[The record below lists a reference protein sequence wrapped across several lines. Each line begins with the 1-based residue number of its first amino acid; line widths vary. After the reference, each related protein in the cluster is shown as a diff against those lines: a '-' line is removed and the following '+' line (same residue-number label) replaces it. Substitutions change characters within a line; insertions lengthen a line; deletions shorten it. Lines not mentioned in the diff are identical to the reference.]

1 MNEIEIPP
9 EGEDLYIAIVV
20 GRFNEYAGRG
30 LLEAC
35 LDELKKLGVPE
46 DNITIMRVPG
56 ALEIPMA
63 LQMIAQSSQCVDA
76 MIALGAVIRGETYH
90 FEVVSNESAR
100 GIMNVQLETGIP
112 IANGILTCET
122 DEQAVER
129 LDIKGRDCARCAVE
143 MANYSL
149 AFQALAQ
156 ENEGEDVDDDDDDED
171 DVKGR

>member
-9 EGEDLYIAIVV
+9 EGDDLYIAIVV

-30 LLEAC
+30 ELEAC

-46 DNITIMRVPG
+46 DNITVMRVPG

-63 LQMIAQSSQCVDA
+63 LSMIARSSPYVDA

-90 FEVVSNESAR
+90 FEIVSNESAR
-100 GIMNVQLETGIP
+100 GIMDPQLKTGIP

-129 LDIKGRDCARCAVE
+129 LEIKGRDCARCAVE

-149 AFQALAQ
+149 AFQALREEQ
-156 ENEGEDVDDDDDDED
+156 EGDDDDDDDDDEE
-171 DVKGR
+171 R

>member
-9 EGEDLYIAIVV
+9 EGDDLYIAIVV

-30 LLEAC
+30 ELEAC

-46 DNITIMRVPG
+46 DNITVMRVPG

-63 LQMIAQSSQCVDA
+63 LSMIARSSPYVDA

-90 FEVVSNESAR
+90 FEIVSNESAR
-100 GIMNVQLETGIP
+100 GIMDLQLKTGIP
-112 IANGILTCET
+112 IANGILTGET

-129 LDIKGRDCARCAVE
+129 LEIKGRDCARCAVE

-149 AFQALAQ
+149 AFQALREEQ
-156 ENEGEDVDDDDDDED
+156 EGDDDDDDDDDEE
-171 DVKGR
+171 R

>member
-9 EGEDLYIAIVV
+9 EGDDLYIAIVV

-30 LLEAC
+30 ELEAC

-46 DNITIMRVPG
+46 DNITVMRVPG

-63 LQMIAQSSQCVDA
+63 LSMIARSSPYVDA

-100 GIMNVQLETGIP
+100 GIMDLQLKTGIP

-129 LDIKGRDCARCAVE
+129 LEIKGRDCARCAVE

-149 AFQALAQ
+149 AFQALREEQ
-156 ENEGEDVDDDDDDED
+156 EGDDDDDDDDEE
-171 DVKGR
+171 R

>member
-9 EGEDLYIAIVV
+9 EGDDLYIAIVV

-30 LLEAC
+30 ELEAC

-46 DNITIMRVPG
+46 DNITVMRVPG

-63 LQMIAQSSQCVDA
+63 LSMIALSSPYVDA

-90 FEVVSNESAR
+90 FEIVSNESAR
-100 GIMNVQLETGIP
+100 GIMDLQLKTGIP

-129 LDIKGRDCARCAVE
+129 LEIKGRDCARCAVE

-149 AFQALAQ
+149 AFQALREEQ
-156 ENEGEDVDDDDDDED
+156 EGDDDDDDDDDEE
-171 DVKGR
+171 R

>member
-9 EGEDLYIAIVV
+9 EGDDLYIAIVV

-30 LLEAC
+30 ELEAC

-46 DNITIMRVPG
+46 DNITVMRVPG

-63 LQMIAQSSQCVDA
+63 LSMIASSSPYVDA

-100 GIMNVQLETGIP
+100 GIMDLQLKTGIP

-129 LDIKGRDCARCAVE
+129 LEIKGRDCARCAVE

-149 AFQALAQ
+149 AFQALREEQ
-156 ENEGEDVDDDDDDED
+156 EGDDDDDDDDDEE
-171 DVKGR
+171 R

>member
-9 EGEDLYIAIVV
+9 EGDDLYIAIVV

-30 LLEAC
+30 ELEAC

-46 DNITIMRVPG
+46 DNITVMRVPG

-63 LQMIAQSSQCVDA
+63 LSMIARSSPYVDA

-90 FEVVSNESAR
+90 FEIVSNESAR
-100 GIMNVQLETGIP
+100 GIMDLQLKTGIP
-112 IANGILTCET
+112 IANGILTCEM

-129 LDIKGRDCARCAVE
+129 LEIKGRDCARCAVE

-149 AFQALAQ
+149 AFQALREEQ
-156 ENEGEDVDDDDDDED
+156 EGDDDDDDDDDEE
-171 DVKGR
+171 R

>member
-9 EGEDLYIAIVV
+9 EGDDLYIAIVV

-30 LLEAC
+30 ELEAC

-46 DNITIMRVPG
+46 DNITVMRVPG

-63 LQMIAQSSQCVDA
+63 LSMIARSSPYVDA

-90 FEVVSNESAR
+90 FEIVSNESAR
-100 GIMNVQLETGIP
+100 GIMDLQLKTGIP

-129 LDIKGRDCARCAVE
+129 LEIKGRDCARCAVE

-149 AFQALAQ
+149 AFQALREGQ
-156 ENEGEDVDDDDDDED
+156 EGDDDDDDDDDEE
-171 DVKGR
+171 R

>member
-9 EGEDLYIAIVV
+9 EGDDLYIAIVV

-30 LLEAC
+30 ELEAC

-46 DNITIMRVPG
+46 DNITVMRVPG

-63 LQMIAQSSQCVDA
+63 LS

-90 FEVVSNESAR
+90 FEIVSNESAR
-100 GIMNVQLETGIP
+100 GIMDLQLKTGIP

-129 LDIKGRDCARCAVE
+129 LEIKGRDCARCAVE

-149 AFQALAQ
+149 AFQALREEQ
-156 ENEGEDVDDDDDDED
+156 EGDDDDDDDDDEE
-171 DVKGR
+171 R

>member
-9 EGEDLYIAIVV
+9 EGDDLYIAIVV

-30 LLEAC
+30 ELEAC

-46 DNITIMRVPG
+46 DNITVMRVPG

-63 LQMIAQSSQCVDA
+63 LSMIARSSPYVDA

-100 GIMNVQLETGIP
+100 GIMDLQLKTGIP

-129 LDIKGRDCARCAVE
+129 LEIKGRDCARCAVE
-143 MANYSL
+143 MANCSL
-149 AFQALAQ
+149 AFQALREEQ
-156 ENEGEDVDDDDDDED
+156 EGDDDDDDDDDEE
-171 DVKGR
+171 R

>member
-9 EGEDLYIAIVV
+9 EGDDLYIAIVV

-30 LLEAC
+30 ELEAC

-46 DNITIMRVPG
+46 DNITVMRVPG

-63 LQMIAQSSQCVDA
+63 LSMIARSSPYVDA

-100 GIMNVQLETGIP
+100 GIMDLQLKTGIP

-129 LDIKGRDCARCAVE
+129 LEIKGSDCARCAVE

-149 AFQALAQ
+149 AFQALREEQ
-156 ENEGEDVDDDDDDED
+156 EGDDDDDDDDDEE
-171 DVKGR
+171 R

>member
-1 MNEIEIPP
+1 MNEIEVPP
-9 EGEDLYIAIVV
+9 EGDDLYIAIVV

-30 LLEAC
+30 ELEAC

-46 DNITIMRVPG
+46 DNITVMRVPG

-63 LQMIAQSSQCVDA
+63 LSMIARSSPYVDA

-90 FEVVSNESAR
+90 FEIVSNESAR
-100 GIMNVQLETGIP
+100 GIMDLQLKTGIP

-129 LDIKGRDCARCAVE
+129 LEIKGRDCARCAVE

-149 AFQALAQ
+149 AFQALREEQ
-156 ENEGEDVDDDDDDED
+156 EGDDDDDDDDDEE
-171 DVKGR
+171 R

>member
-9 EGEDLYIAIVV
+9 EDDDLYIAIVV

-30 LLEAC
+30 ELEAC

-46 DNITIMRVPG
+46 DNITVMRVPG

-63 LQMIAQSSQCVDA
+63 LSMIARSSPYVDA

-90 FEVVSNESAR
+90 FEIVSNESAR
-100 GIMNVQLETGIP
+100 GIMDLQLKTGIP

-129 LDIKGRDCARCAVE
+129 LEIKGRDCARCAVE

-149 AFQALAQ
+149 AFQALREEQ
-156 ENEGEDVDDDDDDED
+156 EGDDDDDDDDDEE
-171 DVKGR
+171 R

>member
-9 EGEDLYIAIVV
+9 EGDDLYIAIVV

-30 LLEAC
+30 ELEAC

-46 DNITIMRVPG
+46 DNITVMRVPG

-63 LQMIAQSSQCVDA
+63 LSMIARSSPYVDA

-90 FEVVSNESAR
+90 FEIVSNESAR
-100 GIMNVQLETGIP
+100 GIMDLQLKTGIP

-129 LDIKGRDCARCAVE
+129 LEIKGRDCARCAVE

-149 AFQALAQ
+149 AFQALREEQ
-156 ENEGEDVDDDDDDED
+156 EGDDDDDDDEE
-171 DVKGR
+171 R

>member
-9 EGEDLYIAIVV
+9 EGDDLYIAIVV

-30 LLEAC
+30 ELEAC

-46 DNITIMRVPG
+46 DNITVMRVPG

-63 LQMIAQSSQCVDA
+63 LSMIARSSPYVDA

-90 FEVVSNESAR
+90 FEIVSNESAR
-100 GIMNVQLETGIP
+100 GIMDLQLKTGIP

-129 LDIKGRDCARCAVE
+129 LEIKGRDCARCAVE

-149 AFQALAQ
+149 AFQALREEQ
-156 ENEGEDVDDDDDDED
+156 EGDDDDDDD
-171 DVKGR
+171 DDAER

>member
-9 EGEDLYIAIVV
+9 EGDDLYIAIVV

-30 LLEAC
+30 ELEAC

-46 DNITIMRVPG
+46 DNITVMRVPG

-63 LQMIAQSSQCVDA
+63 LSMIARSSPYVDA

-90 FEVVSNESAR
+90 FEIVSNESAR
-100 GIMNVQLETGIP
+100 GIMDLQLKTGIP

-129 LDIKGRDCARCAVE
+129 LEIKGRDCARCAVE

-149 AFQALAQ
+149 AFQALREEQ
-156 ENEGEDVDDDDDDED
+156 EGDDDDEE
-171 DVKGR
+171 R

>member
-9 EGEDLYIAIVV
+9 EGDDLYIAIVV

-30 LLEAC
+30 ELEAC

-46 DNITIMRVPG
+46 DNITVMRVPG

-63 LQMIAQSSQCVDA
+63 LSMIARSSPYVDA

-90 FEVVSNESAR
+90 FEIVSNESAR
-100 GIMNVQLETGIP
+100 GIMDLQLKTGIP

-129 LDIKGRDCARCAVE
+129 LEIKGRDCARCAVE
-143 MANYSL
+143 MANYNL
-149 AFQALAQ
+149 AFQALREEQ
-156 ENEGEDVDDDDDDED
+156 EGDDDDDDDDDEE
-171 DVKGR
+171 R

>member
-9 EGEDLYIAIVV
+9 EGDDLYIAIVV

-30 LLEAC
+30 ELEAC

-46 DNITIMRVPG
+46 DNITVMRVPG
-56 ALEIPMA
+56 AVEIPMA
-63 LQMIAQSSQCVDA
+63 LSMIARSSPYVDA

-90 FEVVSNESAR
+90 FEIVSNESAR
-100 GIMNVQLETGIP
+100 GIMDLQLKTGIP

-129 LDIKGRDCARCAVE
+129 LEIKGRDCARCAVE

-149 AFQALAQ
+149 AFQALREEQ
-156 ENEGEDVDDDDDDED
+156 EGDDDDDDDDDEE
-171 DVKGR
+171 R

>member
-9 EGEDLYIAIVV
+9 EGDDLYIAIVV

-30 LLEAC
+30 ELEAC

-46 DNITIMRVPG
+46 DNITVMRVPG

-63 LQMIAQSSQCVDA
+63 LSMIARSSPYVDA

-90 FEVVSNESAR
+90 FEIVSNESAR
-100 GIMNVQLETGIP
+100 GIMDLQLKTGIP

-129 LDIKGRDCARCAVE
+129 LEIKGRDCARCAVE

-149 AFQALAQ
+149 AFQALREEQ
-156 ENEGEDVDDDDDDED
+156 EGDDDDDDDDDEE
-171 DVKGR
+171 R

>member
-9 EGEDLYIAIVV
+9 EGDDLYIAIVV

-30 LLEAC
+30 ELEAC

-46 DNITIMRVPG
+46 DNITVMRVPG

-63 LQMIAQSSQCVDA
+63 LSMIARSSPYVDA

-100 GIMNVQLETGIP
+100 GIMDLQLKTGIP

-129 LDIKGRDCARCAVE
+129 LEIKGRDCARCAVE

-149 AFQALAQ
+149 AFQALREEQ
-156 ENEGEDVDDDDDDED
+156 EGDDDDDDDDDEE
-171 DVKGR
+171 R

>member
-9 EGEDLYIAIVV
+9 EGDDLYIAIVV

-30 LLEAC
+30 ELEAC

-46 DNITIMRVPG
+46 DNITVMRVPG

-63 LQMIAQSSQCVDA
+63 LSMIARSSPYVDA

-90 FEVVSNESAR
+90 FEIVSNESAR
-100 GIMNVQLETGIP
+100 GIMDLQLKTGIP

-129 LDIKGRDCARCAVE
+129 LEIKGRDCARCAVE

-149 AFQALAQ
+149 AFQALREEQ
-156 ENEGEDVDDDDDDED
+156 EGDDDDDDDDDED
-171 DVKGR
+171 R

>member
-9 EGEDLYIAIVV
+9 EGDDLYIAIVV

-30 LLEAC
+30 ELEAC

-46 DNITIMRVPG
+46 DNITVMRVPG

-63 LQMIAQSSQCVDA
+63 LSMIARSSPYVDA

-90 FEVVSNESAR
+90 FEIVSNESAR
-100 GIMNVQLETGIP
+100 GIMDLQLKTGIP

-129 LDIKGRDCARCAVE
+129 LEIKGRDCARCAVE

-149 AFQALAQ
+149 AFQALREEQ
-156 ENEGEDVDDDDDDED
+156 EGDDDDDNDDDEE
-171 DVKGR
+171 R

>member
-9 EGEDLYIAIVV
+9 EGDDLYIAIVV

-30 LLEAC
+30 ELEAC

-46 DNITIMRVPG
+46 DNITVMRVPG

-63 LQMIAQSSQCVDA
+63 LSMIARSSPYVDA

-90 FEVVSNESAR
+90 FEIVSNESAR
-100 GIMNVQLETGIP
+100 GIMDLQLKTGIP

-129 LDIKGRDCARCAVE
+129 LEIKGRDCARCAVE

-149 AFQALAQ
+149 AFQALREEQ
-156 ENEGEDVDDDDDDED
+156 GGDDDDDDDDDEE
-171 DVKGR
+171 R

>member
-9 EGEDLYIAIVV
+9 EGDDLYIAIVV

-30 LLEAC
+30 ELEAC

-46 DNITIMRVPG
+46 DNITVMRVPG

-63 LQMIAQSSQCVDA
+63 LSMIARSSPYVDA

-90 FEVVSNESAR
+90 FEIVSNESAR
-100 GIMNVQLETGIP
+100 GIMDLQLKTGIP

-129 LDIKGRDCARCAVE
+129 LEIKGRDCARCAVE

-149 AFQALAQ
+149 AFQALREEQ
-156 ENEGEDVDDDDDDED
+156 EGDDDDDDDDDDEE
-171 DVKGR
+171 R

>member
-9 EGEDLYIAIVV
+9 EGDDLYIAIVV

-30 LLEAC
+30 ELEAC

-46 DNITIMRVPG
+46 DNITVMRVPG

-63 LQMIAQSSQCVDA
+63 LSMIARSSPYVDA

-90 FEVVSNESAR
+90 FEIVSNESAR
-100 GIMNVQLETGIP
+100 GIMDLQLKTGIP

-129 LDIKGRDCARCAVE
+129 LEIKGRDCARCAVE

-149 AFQALAQ
+149 AFQALREEQ
-156 ENEGEDVDDDDDDED
+156 EGDDDDDDD
-171 DVKGR
+171 